1 MLTINGSDVGAE
13 RVVKHNENARR
24 RLTFDVRTS
33 ADASTTQ
40 LSTDELLVISA
51 ATATRTLTLLP
62 AATANNLYVRVS
74 AASGGNP
81 LVIEPDGA
89 ETIDGAANLSL
100 TAAAKLLLV
109 TDGTAWTVWTLT

>member
-1 MLTINGSDVGAE
+1 MTALAGSMTGAE
-13 RVVKHNENARR
+13 RVVVHNENARR

-51 ATATRTLTLLP
+51 STATRTLTLLP

-81 LVIEPDGA
+81 LVIDPSGA
-89 ETIDGAANLSL
+89 ELIDGASTLSL
-100 TAAAKLLLV
+100 TAATKLLLV
-109 TDGTAWTVWTLT
+109 TDGTSWTAWTF